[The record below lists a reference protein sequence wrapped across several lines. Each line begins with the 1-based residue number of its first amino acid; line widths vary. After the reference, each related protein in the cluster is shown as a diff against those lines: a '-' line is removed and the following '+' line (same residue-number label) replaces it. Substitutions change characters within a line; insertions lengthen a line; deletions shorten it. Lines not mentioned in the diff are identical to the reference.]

1 MPERTSYAQGTPSW
15 VDLPTTDPNA
25 AKAFYAGVFGW
36 TYDDQPMG
44 EGAVYSLAKVRGLD
58 VAAISPQPQEM
69 AAAGAPPMWGT
80 YITVDSADDAAAKI
94 GAAGGRVLMEP
105 FDVMA
110 AGRMVFAMDPGGA
123 MVAFWQPNEHI
134 GARLVNE
141 PGSLAW
147 NELIT
152 TDASSAK
159 FYEQVAGMTTS
170 TMDMGQGDYTLFN
183 VGDQMVGGT
192 TPPMMEGVPNHW
204 HVYFAVDDADA
215 SAAKIT
221 ELGGTILVPPF
232 DTPVGRIAVAQDP
245 QGAAFSI
252 IKNAP
257 QPG

>member
-1 MPERTSYAQGTPSW
+1 MPERTSYTQGTPSW
-15 VDLPTTDPNA
+15 VDLPTTDPDA

-36 TYDDQPMG
+36 SYDDQPMG
-44 EGAVYSLAKVRGLD
+44 EGAVYSIGKIGGLD

-94 GAAGGRVLMEP
+94 GAAGGKVLMEP
-105 FDVMA
+105 MDVMT
-110 AGRMVFAMDPGGA
+110 AGRMVLAMDPGGA
-123 MVAFWQPNEHI
+123 MVAFWQANEHI

-141 PGSLAW
+141 PGAIIW

-152 TDASSAK
+152 SDASSAK

-170 TMDMGQGDYTLFN
+170 VQDMGEGQQYTVFQAGDA
-183 VGDQMVGGT
+183 MVGGT

-215 SAAKIT
+215 TAAKVT
-221 ELGGTILVPPF
+221 ELGGSILVPPF

-245 QGAAFSI
+245 QGAVFSFM
-252 IKNAP
+252 KSA
-257 QPG
+257 G

>member
-1 MPERTSYAQGTPSW
+1 MPERTSYTEGTPSW
-15 VDLPTTDPNA
+15 VDLPTTDQNA
-25 AKAFYAGVFGW
+25 AKAFYTGIFGW

-69 AAAGAPPMWGT
+69 AAAGAPAMWGT

-94 GAAGGRVLMEP
+94 GPAGGKVLMEP
-105 FDVMA
+105 MDVME
-110 AGRMVFAMDPGGA
+110 AGRMVLAMDPGGA
-123 MVAFWQPNEHI
+123 MIAFWQPNEHI

-141 PGSLAW
+141 PGALTW

-152 TDASSAK
+152 TDPSSAK

-170 TMDMGQGDYTLFN
+170 TMDMGQGEYTLFN

-192 TPPMMEGVPNHW
+192 TPPQMEGVPNHW
-204 HVYFAVDDADA
+204 HVYFSVDDADA
-215 SAAKIT
+215 TAAKVT

-245 QGAAFSI
+245 QGAVFSFM
-252 IKNAP
+252 KNA